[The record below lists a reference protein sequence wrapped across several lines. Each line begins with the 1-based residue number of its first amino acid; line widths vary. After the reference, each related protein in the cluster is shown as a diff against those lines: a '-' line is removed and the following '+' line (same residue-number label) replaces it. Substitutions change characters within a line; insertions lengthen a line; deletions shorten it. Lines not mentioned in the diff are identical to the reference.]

1 MDTYSEIID
10 TLLGQLSS
18 YMGEEK
24 EWLKSQVYDDLTD
37 LTDSQAI
44 ETYIEDVI
52 KQGKLGW
59 EHASF
64 SAIKQSQQEQEDYR
78 VNPFE
83 AEEGVVECK
92 KCGSS
97 KVYSV
102 SVQTRAA
109 DEPMTTM
116 AQCTVCKTK
125 WSYNG

>member
-1 MDTYSEIID
+1 MNTIN
-10 TLLGQLSS
+10 TLLDKLSS
-18 YMGEEK
+18 EMEEEK
-24 EWLKSQVYDDLTD
+24 EWLLSQVYDDLAD
-37 LTDSQAI
+37 EEDPQAI
-44 ETYIEDVI
+44 ETYVEDVI
-52 KQGKLGW
+52 KKGKLGW
-59 EHASF
+59 DHISF
-64 SAIKQSQQEQEDYR
+64 SDIKQNQQEQDDYIL
-78 VNPFE
+78 NPFE

-116 AQCTVCKTK
+116 AQCTVCKTT